1 MSGKCVPIHFRLGRR
16 SSLPVAGVRA
26 ARLLRRRMRGR
37 LFPVCGFGLDA
48 LSFNLFHLA
57 FFRRGAAA
65 GLLCVSSCFLLFG
78 FSSPFL
84 FSLLGGAAD
93 PFAGGQARG
102 RSGRSFQD
110 GSLSFRFCPSPH
122 SYTRIHSS
130 LAQSVE
136 HAAVNRRVV
145 GSSPTGGAIIKSIRT
160 YFDCIVMCVWIGDDK
175 RITLF
180 FCTRKSLG
188 ICPRLFL
195 IFVSPVPCKASRRP
209 RRGWRSAPA

>member
-1 MSGKCVPIHFRLGRR
+1 MLLQPIKAGFRLARDGGGSSVKCVPTRFRLGRR
-16 SSLPVAGVRA
+16 FSLPVAGMRA

-65 GLLCVSSCFLLFG
+65 GLLRVSSCFLLFG
-78 FSSPFL
+78 FS
-84 FSLLGGAAD
+84 FSLFPCL
-93 PFAGGQARG
+93 AGRLIRSRAGKRG
-102 RSGRSFQD
+102 EGPEGSGRSFQD
-110 GSLSFRFCPSPH
+110 GSLFFGFCPSPH

-145 GSSPTGGAIIKSIRT
+145 GSSPTGGATVKCSLNCCSRN
-160 YFDCIVMCVWIGDDK
+160 
-175 RITLF
+175 F
-180 FCTRKSLG
+180 FAFFS
-188 ICPRLFL
+188 PPY
-195 IFVSPVPCKASRRP
+195 VSPYV
-209 RRGWRSAPA
+209 